1 MENTTSIPHTSNQG
15 RLYKDAFLSEQF
27 PDIHNLEKMVR
38 VEDGPH
44 ELTTVRIPADG
55 KILGTV
61 PISTVEDVKAAL
73 GRSRSA
79 QVDWARTS
87 LEQRKSIF
95 LRFHDLVMKN
105 RDGLLDLLQLEAGKT
120 RLNALE
126 EVLDVAINSRYY
138 ASRTK
143 KYLKARQRKG
153 AFPLLT
159 HTMEFYRPVGVVGFI
174 SPWNYPLAMAVSD
187 SIPAMIAGNSVILK
201 PAEETPFSALFG
213 AKLLYEAG
221 VPRDV
226 FQVVTGKGRDISPT
240 LLEGIDFLS
249 FTGGTATGSLLAR
262 EAGEHLIKCSM
273 ELGGKNPAI
282 VLDDA
287 SLDKTVEGVL
297 RGAFSNAGQ
306 LCVHIERLF
315 VQSGIYDQF
324 VDALVKRTR
333 EMKVSGALD
342 FNVDMS
348 SLLSQTQ
355 LDKIKHQIADAV
367 GKGASILTG
376 GKALP
381 ELGPYFHEPTI
392 MTNVKP
398 GMVMFAQETFGPVLA
413 VYRFNTDEDAIR
425 LANDSMFGLNAS
437 IWTRNVNR
445 AQKIAGHIKAGT
457 VNINEAYAA
466 TWGSVDSPMG
476 GMKASGLGRR
486 HGREGILK
494 YTESQ
499 TVATQS
505 LIPIGPF
512 GFLPAQ
518 RYAAVIT
525 WILKLMKTLPFLR

>member
-1 MENTTSIPHTSNQG
+1 MAAS
-15 RLYKDAFLSEQF
+15 DA
-27 PDIHNLEKMVR
+27 
-38 VEDGPH
+38 
-44 ELTTVRIPADG
+44 IPA
-55 KILGTV
+55 L
-61 PISTVEDVKAAL
+61 
-73 GRSRSA
+73 
-79 QVDWARTS
+79 
-87 LEQRKSIF
+87 
-95 LRFHDLVMKN
+95 
-105 RDGLLDLLQLEAGKT
+105 
-120 RLNALE
+120 
-126 EVLDVAINSRYY
+126 
-138 ASRTK
+138 
-143 KYLKARQRKG
+143 
-153 AFPLLT
+153 
-159 HTMEFYRPVGVVGFI
+159 
-174 SPWNYPLAMAVSD
+174 
-187 SIPAMIAGNSVILK
+187 IAGNCVILK

-226 FQVVTGKGRDISPT
+226 FQVVTGKGREISPA

-249 FTGGTATGSLLAR
+249 FTGGTATGRLLAR

-287 SLDKTVEGVL
+287 NLDKTVEGVL
-297 RGAFSNAGQ
+297 RGAFSSAGQ
-306 LCVHIERLF
+306 LCIHIERLY
-315 VQSGIYDQF
+315 VQNGIYDQF
-324 VDALVKRTR
+324 VEALVKRTR

-342 FNVDMS
+342 FNVNMS

-355 LDKIKHQIADAV
+355 LDKVKNHITDAV
-367 GKGASILTG
+367 NKGATILTG
-376 GKALP
+376 GKNLP

-398 GMVMFAQETFGPVLA
+398 GMEMFAQETFGPVLA
-413 VYRFNTDEDAIR
+413 VYRFNTIEDAVR
-425 LANDSMFGLNAS
+425 LANDSMYGLNAS
-437 IWTRNVNR
+437 IWTRNVNSAR
-445 AQKIAGHIKAGT
+445 KIACSIKAGT

-476 GMKASGLGRR
+476 GMKASGIGRR

-512 GFLPAQ
+512 GLLPPQ
-518 RYAAVIT
+518 RYAAAIT

>member
-1 MENTTSIPHTSNQG
+1 MENTTSIAQISNQG
-15 RLYKDAFLSEQF
+15 RLYKDTLLSEQF
-27 PDIHNLEKMVR
+27 PDIHDLEKIVR
-38 VEDGPH
+38 VEDGLH
-44 ELTTVRIPADG
+44 QLTTVRIPVEG
-55 KILGTV
+55 RILGTV

-73 GRSRSA
+73 ARSRSA
-79 QVDWARTS
+79 QVEWALTS
-87 LEQRKSIF
+87 FEQRKSIF

-138 ASRTK
+138 ASRAK
-143 KYLKARQRKG
+143 KYLRARQRKG
-153 AFPLLT
+153 AFPILT
-159 HTMEFYRPVGVVGFI
+159 HTMESYHPVGVVGFI
-174 SPWNYPLAMAVSD
+174 SPWNYPLAMAASD
-187 SIPAMIAGNSVILK
+187 AIPALIAGNSVILK

-226 FQVVTGKGRDISPT
+226 FQVVTGRGRDISPT

-249 FTGGTATGSLLAR
+249 FTGGTATGRLLAR
-262 EAGEHLIKCSM
+262 QAGEHLIKCSM

-287 SLDKTVEGVL
+287 NLDKTVEGVL
-297 RGAFSNAGQ
+297 RGAFSSAGQ
-306 LCVHIERLF
+306 LCIHIERLY
-315 VQSGIYDQF
+315 VQNGIYDQF
-324 VDALVKRTR
+324 VEALVKRTR

-355 LDKIKHQIADAV
+355 LDKVKNHITDAV
-367 GKGASILTG
+367 NKGATILTG
-376 GKALP
+376 GKNLP

-398 GMVMFAQETFGPVLA
+398 GMEMFAQETFGPVLA
-413 VYRFNTDEDAIR
+413 VYCFNTIEDAVR
-425 LANDSMFGLNAS
+425 LANDSMYGLNAS
-437 IWTRNVNR
+437 IWTRNVSSAR
-445 AQKIAGHIKAGT
+445 KIARSIKAGT

-476 GMKASGLGRR
+476 GMKASGIGRR

-512 GFLPAQ
+512 GLLPPQ
-518 RYAAVIT
+518 RYAAMIT
-525 WILKLMKTLPFLR
+525 WILKLMKMLPFLR